1 MNLPAEAGTTN
12 GLFALTARARITK
25 NLATQIQMLNLNGQ
39 IALITGGSQGIGRA
53 TALVLADCGADA
65 AVMARSLDKCEAVA
79 EEIRA
84 KGRRAL
90 AVHGDLGNPEEIKV
104 AIEQVARELG
114 PINIL
119 VNNAAITRDGLM
131 LRMKR
136 EDWETVIQ
144 TNLTGVFL
152 ATQQVL
158 PMMTKARKGRIINL
172 TSVVAQS
179 GNVGQVNYISAK
191 AGLIGFT
198 KAVAREYA
206 SRNITVNAVA
216 PGFIETPMTAV
227 LNEAARTAML
237 EQIPLKRP
245 GTDLD
250 VAHAV
255 AFLASDE
262 AGYITGQVINV
273 NGGMYM

>member
-1 MNLPAEAGTTN
+1 MFNLT
-12 GLFALTARARITK
+12 
-25 NLATQIQMLNLNGQ
+25 GQ
-39 IALITGGSQGIGRA
+39 IALVTGGSQGIGRA
-53 TALVLADCGADA
+53 TALVLADCGADV

-90 AVHGDLGNPEEIKV
+90 AVRADLANADEIKAAVEKV
-104 AIEQVARELG
+104 AGALG
-114 PINIL
+114 PINSLI
-119 VNNAAITRDGLM
+119 NNAAITRDGLL

-136 EDWETVIQ
+136 DDWESVIN

-152 ATQQVL
+152 LTQQVL

-172 TSVVAQS
+172 TSVVAQA
-179 GNVGQVNYISAK
+179 GNVGQVNYISSK
-191 AGLIGFT
+191 SGIIGFT

-206 SRNITVNAVA
+206 VRNITVNAVA

-227 LNEAARTAML
+227 LNETARQAML
-237 EQIPLKRP
+237 DQIPLKRP

-250 VAHAV
+250 VAYAV

-262 AGYITGQVINV
+262 AGYVTGQVINV

>member
-1 MNLPAEAGTTN
+1 M
-12 GLFALTARARITK
+12 F
-25 NLATQIQMLNLNGQ
+25 NLNGQ
-39 IALITGGSQGIGRA
+39 IALVTGGSQGIGRA
-53 TALVLADCGADA
+53 IALTLADLGADVA
-65 AVMARSLDKCEAVA
+65 IMARSLDKCEAVA
-79 EEIRA
+79 AEIQA

-90 AVHGDLGNPEEIKV
+90 AVQGDMSDTASLKGIVEKV
-104 AIEQVARELG
+104 SAELG
-114 PINIL
+114 AITVL
-119 VNNAAITRDGLM
+119 VNNAAITRDGLF
-131 LRMKR
+131 LRMKQA
-136 EDWETVIQ
+136 DWDAVIQ
-144 TNLTGVFL
+144 TNLTGVFAL
-152 ATQQVL
+152 TQAVL
-158 PMMTKARKGRIINL
+158 PLMTKARKGRIINL

-191 AGLIGFT
+191 AGVIGFT

-227 LNEAARTAML
+227 LNEAARNAML

-245 GTDLD
+245 GTDAD
-250 VAHAV
+250 VAAAV

-262 AGYITGQVINV
+262 AGYVTGQVINV

>member
-1 MNLPAEAGTTN
+1 MINM
-12 GLFALTARARITK
+12 FS
-25 NLATQIQMLNLNGQ
+25 LNGQ
-39 IALITGGSQGIGRA
+39 IALVTGGSQGIGRA
-53 TALVLADCGADA
+53 TALVLARCGADVA
-65 AVMARSLDKCEAVA
+65 LMARSLDKCEAVA
-79 EEIRA
+79 DEIRA
-84 KGRRAL
+84 AGGRAL
-90 AVHGDLGNPEEIKV
+90 AVKGDMSDALEIKAAV
-104 AIEQVARELG
+104 EKVSSELG
-114 PINIL
+114 QISVL

-136 EDWETVIQ
+136 EDWDEVIK

-152 ATQQVL
+152 MTQAVL
-158 PMMTKARKGRIINL
+158 PMMTKARRGRIINL

-179 GNVGQVNYISAK
+179 GNVGQVNYISSK
-191 AGLIGFT
+191 SGVIGFT

-206 SRNITVNAVA
+206 SRSITVNAVA
-216 PGFIETPMTAV
+216 PGFIETPMTAAI
-227 LNEAARTAML
+227 NEAARNAML

-250 VAHAV
+250 VAYAV
-255 AFLASDE
+255 AFLASNE

>member
-1 MNLPAEAGTTN
+1 MFNLS
-12 GLFALTARARITK
+12 
-25 NLATQIQMLNLNGQ
+25 GQ
-39 IALITGGSQGIGRA
+39 IALVTGGSQGIGRA
-53 TALVLADCGADA
+53 VALTLAEAGADV
-65 AVMARSLDKCEAVA
+65 AVVARTLEKCEAVA
-79 EEIRA
+79 EEVRS

-90 AVHGDLGNPEEIKV
+90 AVRGDLANADEIKAAV
-104 AIEQVARELG
+104 EKVSAELG
-114 PINIL
+114 AVTTL

-131 LRMKR
+131 LRMR
-136 EDWETVIQ
+136 RGDWDEVIN

-152 ATQQVL
+152 LTQAVL

-191 AGLIGFT
+191 AGVIGFT

-216 PGFIETPMTAV
+216 PGFIETPMTAA
-227 LNEAARTAML
+227 LGEAARSAML

-245 GTDLD
+245 GTDFD
-250 VAHAV
+250 VAYAV

-262 AGYITGQVINV
+262 AGYVTGQVINV

>member
-1 MNLPAEAGTTN
+1 M
-12 GLFALTARARITK
+12 FSLT
-25 NLATQIQMLNLNGQ
+25 GQ
-39 IALITGGSQGIGRA
+39 IALVTGGSQGIGRGA
-53 TALVLADCGADA
+53 ALVLARCGADV

-79 EEIRA
+79 EEVRA
-84 KGRRAL
+84 EGRRAL
-90 AVHGDLGNPEEIKV
+90 AVKGDLGDAAEIKAAV
-104 AIEQVARELG
+104 EKVSSDLG
-114 PINIL
+114 QIGVL
-119 VNNAAITRDGLM
+119 VNNAAVTRDGLM

-136 EDWETVIQ
+136 EDWDGVIN

-152 ATQQVL
+152 MTQAVL
-158 PMMTKARKGRIINL
+158 PMMTKARRGRIINL

-179 GNVGQVNYISAK
+179 GNVGQVNYISSK
-191 AGLIGFT
+191 SGIIGFT

-216 PGFIETPMTAV
+216 PGFIETPMTAA
-227 LNEAARTAML
+227 LGEAARNAML

-250 VAHAV
+250 VAYAV

>member
-1 MNLPAEAGTTN
+1 MFSL
-12 GLFALTARARITK
+12 K
-25 NLATQIQMLNLNGQ
+25 GQ
-39 IALITGGSQGIGRA
+39 IALVTGGSQGIGRA
-53 TALVLADCGADA
+53 TALVLAECGADV

-84 KGRRAL
+84 HGVRAL
-90 AVHGDLGNPEEIKV
+90 AVRSDLGSAEDIKAATEKV
-104 AIEQVARELG
+104 AAELG
-114 PINIL
+114 PISIL
-119 VNNAAITRDGLM
+119 VNNAAITRDGLL

-136 EDWETVIQ
+136 NDWDEVLN

-152 ATQQVL
+152 LTQQVL

-172 TSVVAQS
+172 TSVVAQM
-179 GNVGQVNYISAK
+179 GNPGQANYIAAK

-206 SRNITVNAVA
+206 ARNITVNAVA
-216 PGFIETPMTAV
+216 PGFIETAMTAV
-227 LNEAARTAML
+227 LPEAARNAML
-237 EQIPLKRP
+237 DQIPLKRP
-245 GTDLD
+245 GQDLD
-250 VAHAV
+250 IAYAV

-262 AGYITGQVINV
+262 AGYVTGQVINV

>member
-1 MNLPAEAGTTN
+1 MFSLD
-12 GLFALTARARITK
+12 
-25 NLATQIQMLNLNGQ
+25 GQ
-39 IALITGGSQGIGRA
+39 IALVTGGSQGIGRA
-53 TALVLADCGADA
+53 TALVLARCGADV
-65 AVMARSLDKCEAVA
+65 AVLARSLDKCEAVA
-79 EEIRA
+79 DEVRA
-84 KGRRAL
+84 EGRRAL
-90 AVHGDLGNPEEIKV
+90 AVKGDMGDAAEIKAAV
-104 AIEQVARELG
+104 EKVSSELG
-114 PINIL
+114 LVSIL

-136 EDWETVIQ
+136 EDWDNVIN

-152 ATQQVL
+152 MTQAVL
-158 PMMTKARKGRIINL
+158 PIMVKARRGRIINL

-179 GNVGQVNYISAK
+179 GNAGQVNYISAK
-191 AGLIGFT
+191 SGLIGFT

-216 PGFIETPMTAV
+216 PGFIETPMTAA
-227 LNEAARTAML
+227 LNEAARNAML

-250 VAHAV
+250 VANSV

>member
-1 MNLPAEAGTTN
+1 
-12 GLFALTARARITK
+12 
-25 NLATQIQMLNLNGQ
+25 MLNLNGQ
-39 IALITGGSQGIGRA
+39 ISFVTGGSQGIGRA
-53 TALVLADCGADA
+53 TALVLADCGADV

-90 AVHGDLGNPEEIKV
+90 AVRGDLGNAEEIKA
-104 AIEQVARELG
+104 AIEQVARALG

-206 SRNITVNAVA
+206 SRNITVNAIA

>member
-1 MNLPAEAGTTN
+1 M
-12 GLFALTARARITK
+12 FS
-25 NLATQIQMLNLNGQ
+25 LNGQ
-39 IALITGGSQGIGRA
+39 IALVTGGSQGIGRA
-53 TALVLADCGADA
+53 TALTLAQCGADI

-79 EEIRA
+79 EEIRHL
-84 KGRRAL
+84 KNCRPDNSSPRSL
-90 AVHGDLGNPEEIKV
+90 AIKCDIANAVEIKAAV
-104 AIEQVARELG
+104 EKLSSELG
-114 PINIL
+114 PVSIL

-136 EDWETVIQ
+136 EDWDEVIDI
-144 TNLTGVFL
+144 NLTSVFL
-152 ATQQVL
+152 MTQAIL

-191 AGLIGFT
+191 SGLIGFT

-216 PGFIETPMTAV
+216 PGFIETPMTAA
-227 LNEAARTAML
+227 LNETARNAML

-245 GTDLD
+245 GSALD
-250 VAHAV
+250 VAYAV

-262 AGYITGQVINV
+262 AGYITGQVISV

>member
-1 MNLPAEAGTTN
+1 
-12 GLFALTARARITK
+12 
-25 NLATQIQMLNLNGQ
+25 LAAQ
-39 IALITGGSQGIGRA
+39 
-53 TALVLADCGADA
+53 GADV
-65 AVMARSLDKCEAVA
+65 AVLARSLDKCEAVA

-84 KGRRAL
+84 QGRRAL
-90 AVHGDLGNPEEIKV
+90 AVRGDLGNPAEIKTAV
-104 AIEQVARELG
+104 ETVARELG
-114 PINIL
+114 PIGIL

-136 EDWETVIQ
+136 ENWDTVIS

-152 ATQQVL
+152 LTQQVL
-158 PMMTKARKGRIINL
+158 PMMTKARRGRIINL

-206 SRNITVNAVA
+206 ARNITVNAVA

-245 GTDLD
+245 GTDTD
-250 VAHAV
+250 VAAAV

-262 AGYITGQVINV
+262 AGYVTGQVINV

>member
-1 MNLPAEAGTTN
+1 M
-12 GLFALTARARITK
+12 FS
-25 NLATQIQMLNLNGQ
+25 LNGQ
-39 IALITGGSQGIGRA
+39 IALVTGGSQGIGRA
-53 TALVLADCGADA
+53 VALTLAQLGADVA
-65 AVMARSLDKCEAVA
+65 IMARSLDKCETVA
-79 EEIRA
+79 EEIRTH
-84 KGRRAL
+84 GHRAL
-90 AVHGDLGNPEEIKV
+90 AVRGDLANPDEIKAAV
-104 AIEQVARELG
+104 EKVSSELG
-114 PINIL
+114 PIGIL

-136 EDWETVIQ
+136 ADWDDVIN
-144 TNLTGVFL
+144 TNLSGVFFM
-152 ATQQVL
+152 TQQVL
-158 PMMTKARKGRIINL
+158 PMMMKARRGRIINL

-191 AGLIGFT
+191 AGIIGFT

-206 SRNITVNAVA
+206 SRNITANAVA
-216 PGFIETPMTAV
+216 PGFIETPMTAA
-227 LNEAARTAML
+227 LNETARNAML

-245 GTDLD
+245 GVDLD
-250 VAHAV
+250 VAYAV

>member
-1 MNLPAEAGTTN
+1 M
-12 GLFALTARARITK
+12 FS
-25 NLATQIQMLNLNGQ
+25 LNGQ
-39 IALITGGSQGIGRA
+39 IALVTGGSQGIGRA
-53 TALVLADCGADA
+53 TALVLARRGADV

-79 EEIRA
+79 DEVRA
-84 KGRRAL
+84 EGRRAL
-90 AVHGDLGNPEEIKV
+90 AVKGDLSDAAEIKAAV
-104 AIEQVARELG
+104 EKVSSELG
-114 PINIL
+114 QIGVL
-119 VNNAAITRDGLM
+119 VNNAAITRDGLL

-136 EDWETVIQ
+136 DDWDDVIN

-152 ATQQVL
+152 MTQAAL
-158 PMMTKARKGRIINL
+158 PMMIKARRGRIINL

-179 GNVGQVNYISAK
+179 GNVGQVNYISSK
-191 AGLIGFT
+191 SGIIGFT

-206 SRNITVNAVA
+206 SRNVTVNAVA
-216 PGFIETPMTAV
+216 PGFIETPMTAS
-227 LNEAARTAML
+227 LNEAARNAML

-250 VAHAV
+250 VACAV

-262 AGYITGQVINV
+262 AGYITGQVLNV

>member
-1 MNLPAEAGTTN
+1 MV
-12 GLFALTARARITK
+12 
-25 NLATQIQMLNLNGQ
+25 
-39 IALITGGSQGIGRA
+39 TGGSQGIGRA
-53 TALVLADCGADA
+53 AALTLAEAGADV
-65 AVMARSLDKCEAVA
+65 AVMARTPDKCEAVA
-79 EEIRA
+79 EEVRS

-90 AVHGDLGNPEEIKV
+90 AVPGDLANADDIKAAV
-104 AIEQVARELG
+104 ERVSAELG
-114 PINIL
+114 AITTL

-136 EDWETVIQ
+136 NDWDEVIN

-152 ATQQVL
+152 MTQAVL

-191 AGLIGFT
+191 SGIIGFT

-206 SRNITVNAVA
+206 SRNVTVNAIA
-216 PGFIETPMTAV
+216 PGFIETSMTSG
-227 LNEAARTAML
+227 LSEAARNAML

-245 GTDLD
+245 GTDFD
-250 VAHAV
+250 VAYAV

-262 AGYITGQVINV
+262 AGYVTGQVINV

>member
-1 MNLPAEAGTTN
+1 MFSL
-12 GLFALTARARITK
+12 K
-25 NLATQIQMLNLNGQ
+25 GQ
-39 IALITGGSQGIGRA
+39 IALVTGGSQGIGRA
-53 TALVLADCGADA
+53 TALVLAECGADV

-84 KGRRAL
+84 HGVRAL
-90 AVHGDLGNPEEIKV
+90 AVRGDLGSAEDIKAATEKV
-104 AIEQVARELG
+104 AAELG
-114 PINIL
+114 PISIL
-119 VNNAAITRDGLM
+119 VNNAAITRDGLL

-136 EDWETVIQ
+136 NDWDEVLN

-152 ATQQVL
+152 LTQQVL

-172 TSVVAQS
+172 TSVVAQM
-179 GNVGQVNYISAK
+179 GNPGQANYIAAK

-206 SRNITVNAVA
+206 ARNITVNAVA
-216 PGFIETPMTAV
+216 PGFIETAMTAV
-227 LNEAARTAML
+227 LPEAARNAML
-237 EQIPLKRP
+237 DQIPLKRP
-245 GTDLD
+245 GQDLD
-250 VAHAV
+250 IAYAV

-262 AGYITGQVINV
+262 AGYVTGQVINV

>member
-1 MNLPAEAGTTN
+1 MFNLS
-12 GLFALTARARITK
+12 
-25 NLATQIQMLNLNGQ
+25 GQ
-39 IALITGGSQGIGRA
+39 IALVTGGSQGIGRA
-53 TALVLADCGADA
+53 AALTLAELGADV
-65 AVMARSLDKCEAVA
+65 AVMARTLEMCEAVA
-79 EEIRA
+79 EEIRSR
-84 KGRRAL
+84 GRRAL
-90 AVHGDLGNPEEIKV
+90 AVRGDLANADEIKAAVEKV
-104 AIEQVARELG
+104 AAELG
-114 PINIL
+114 PITTL

-136 EDWETVIQ
+136 NDWDEVIN

-152 ATQQVL
+152 TTQAVL

-172 TSVVAQS
+172 TSVVAQM
-179 GNVGQVNYISAK
+179 GNAGQVNYISAK
-191 AGLIGFT
+191 SGLIGFT

-206 SRNITVNAVA
+206 SRNITVNAIA
-216 PGFIETPMTAV
+216 PGFIETQMTAV
-227 LNEAARTAML
+227 LNEAARKAMV

-245 GTDLD
+245 GTDFD
-250 VAHAV
+250 VANAV

>member
-1 MNLPAEAGTTN
+1 M
-12 GLFALTARARITK
+12 FS
-25 NLATQIQMLNLNGQ
+25 LNGQ
-39 IALITGGSQGIGRA
+39 IALVTGGSQGIGRA
-53 TALVLADCGADA
+53 TALALAQGGADV
-65 AVMARSLDKCEAVA
+65 AVMARALDKCEAVA
-79 EEIRA
+79 AEIRA
-84 KGRRAL
+84 LDSQGSRRAL
-90 AVHGDLGNPEEIKV
+90 AVRGDLGNGDEIKAAVEKV
-104 AIEQVARELG
+104 AAEFG
-114 PINIL
+114 PISIL

-136 EDWETVIQ
+136 ADWDEVIN

-152 ATQQVL
+152 LTQQVL

-206 SRNITVNAVA
+206 ARNITVNAVA
-216 PGFIETPMTAV
+216 PGFIETPMTAG
-227 LNEAARTAML
+227 LNEAVRQAML

>member
-1 MNLPAEAGTTN
+1 MFTLS
-12 GLFALTARARITK
+12 
-25 NLATQIQMLNLNGQ
+25 GQ
-39 IALITGGSQGIGRA
+39 IALVTGGSQGIGRA
-53 TALVLADCGADA
+53 IAIVLAECGADV
-65 AVMARSLDKCEAVA
+65 AVMARSLDRCEAVA

-84 KGRRAL
+84 LGRRSL
-90 AVHGDLGNPEEIKV
+90 AVKGDLGVADEIKSAVEKV
-104 AIEQVARELG
+104 AAELG

-136 EDWETVIQ
+136 EDWDDVIN

-152 ATQQVL
+152 MTQAVL
-158 PMMTKARKGRIINL
+158 PMMTKARRGRIINL

-179 GNVGQVNYISAK
+179 GNAGQVNYISSK
-191 AGLIGFT
+191 AGIVGLT

-216 PGFIETPMTAV
+216 PGFIETPMTAA
-227 LNEAARTAML
+227 LNEAARNALL

-245 GTDLD
+245 GSDLD